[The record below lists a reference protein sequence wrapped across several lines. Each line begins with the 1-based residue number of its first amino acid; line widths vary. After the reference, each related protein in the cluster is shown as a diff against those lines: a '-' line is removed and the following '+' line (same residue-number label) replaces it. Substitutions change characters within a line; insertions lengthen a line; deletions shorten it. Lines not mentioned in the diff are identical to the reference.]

1 MLSLQSTGRRG
12 SCVSELG
19 RSPPQQLWLVGAAEP
34 STEDAQVSEW
44 GCVGEQGD
52 TTMHNTHPW
61 AGTAFPF
68 QSFLGFS
75 CSVRQMDE
83 TFGELL
89 PWVQPWT
96 HLRVWGVSST
106 LAGGWVLLRNYNCP
120 RPVTGSWV
128 SNTSEEMNYKHPKLG
143 GFCWRRGYC

>member
-1 MLSLQSTGRRG
+1 MLSLQSTSRRG

-19 RSPPQQLWLVGAAEP
+19 SSPPQQLWPVGAAEP
-34 STEDAQVSEW
+34 LAEHAQVSEW
-44 GCVGEQGD
+44 DCVGEQGD
-52 TTMHNTHPW
+52 TTMQNTHPL

-75 CSVRQMDE
+75 CSVCQMHE

-96 HLRVWGVSST
+96 HLRVWGASST
-106 LAGGWVLLRNYNCP
+106 LAGGWVLLKELQLPKTCNGVLGLKHLRRN
-120 RPVTGSWV
+120 
-128 SNTSEEMNYKHPKLG
+128 
-143 GFCWRRGYC
+143 